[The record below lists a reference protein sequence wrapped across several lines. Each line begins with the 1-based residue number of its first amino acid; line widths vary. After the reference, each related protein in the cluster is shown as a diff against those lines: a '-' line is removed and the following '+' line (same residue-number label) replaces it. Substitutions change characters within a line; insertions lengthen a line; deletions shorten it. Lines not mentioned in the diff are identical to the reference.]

1 MSTGPTFRAAVGV
14 ASIFVLGAVAGI
26 SGYRW
31 IHPVPAPHVSAD
43 RHHEAALRHLREELH
58 LDERQIT
65 LVDSVVREHQ
75 SAIDSAWAGL
85 RPGLT
90 NAIDSVHAHLQ
101 SVLREDQLAAF
112 HEFLQAQGRG
122 ADLHST
128 RP

>member
-1 MSTGPTFRAAVGV
+1 MKAGLTLRAAIGA

-31 IHPVPAPHVSAD
+31 VHAVPVSHVSATG
-43 RHHEAALRHLREELH
+43 HHEAALRHLREELH
-58 LDERQIT
+58 LDEHQVAI
-65 LVDSVVREHQ
+65 VDSVVREHQ

-90 NAIDSVHAHLQ
+90 DAVDSVHAHLQ
-101 SVLREDQLAAF
+101 SVLRPDQLAAF
-112 HEFLQAQGRG
+112 HEFLQSQGRP
-122 ADLHST
+122 ADLHSP